1 MKSKSKRDQATGE
14 VTFEHS
20 MHRLEEIVDRLERGE
35 VSLDE
40 SLKLFEEGMEISRSC
55 LNKLSA
61 AETRLKSL
69 SKDMNGKFTIID
81 VEQEE

>member
-1 MKSKSKRDQATGE
+1 MKSKGKRDQATGDA
-14 VTFEHS
+14 TFEHS

-40 SLKLFEEGMEISRSC
+40 SLKLFEEGMEISKSC
-55 LNKLSA
+55 LSKLSA

-69 SKDMNGKFTIID
+69 SKDMNGKFSIID
-81 VEQEE
+81 IEQEE